1 MSIDMVPTYE
11 RPSYTDSSKGAARAP
26 VVAWL
31 DLEHLR
37 RYTLDDT
44 TLQSELLALFR
55 VHARVQLDLLFIATL
70 PTDFRHAVHALKGAA
85 LGIGANAIAATS
97 RQLESV
103 GFSGEPRLRRQLM
116 QRLAEEIEASD
127 AEIARITG

>member
-1 MSIDMVPTYE
+1 MSIDMAPSYQ
-11 RPSYTDSSKGAARAP
+11 RPSNTDSSKGAARAP
-26 VVAWL
+26 AAWL

-37 RYTLDDT
+37 RYTLDDK

-70 PTDFRHAVHALKGAA
+70 PTDFRHAVHTLKGAA
-85 LGIGANAIAATS
+85 LGIGANAIAATT

-103 GFSGEPRLRRQLM
+103 GFSGEPHLRRHLM
-116 QRLAEEIEASD
+116 QRLAEEIEATD